1 MVKKGV
7 MIIVVMIILCLS
19 VSFAS
24 NDAIAIYINNSKIE
38 FADVLPFI
46 DENNRTLIPVRFI
59 SESLDASVKWI
70 SDTRTVKILKN
81 DTIIELEIDS
91 NIAKVN
97 GKSIIMDTKAV
108 IINNRTIVPLRF
120 ISEVLD
126 FDINYKFDYDDR
138 DDNIKRHIVDIYN
151 LELKLATELRNM
163 NNQDIDVSEYNL
175 KISDMNN
182 LNEKMIDE
190 FPDVYFINEF
200 VYSYEENDNNIISI
214 RFIFNEDV
222 NILKEKY
229 DELVIKSD
237 QIINTS
243 ISDNMTDYEKELA
256 LHDYL
261 TENIKY
267 DEKNAYPFEAHTA
280 YGALINGIA
289 VCDGYAEAFDY
300 LLKKVSIKSNLIY
313 GQIDNELH
321 AWNLVEIDGKKYF
334 VDVTADDPLNNLE
347 NKISYNFF
355 NLMYQII
362 NKTHTFE
369 KDYFEV
375 NNIEDNYFYKNNLLF
390 INEKDVISYIERK
403 LEENM
408 GKTRLYFMLSTEILN
423 LNFNVEDIVEEY
435 IFLNSSLFTGSYSYV
450 TRHLNCDMIF
460 DMDIDIERK

>member
-182 LNEKMIDE
+182 LNEKMID
-190 FPDVYFINEF
+190 
-200 VYSYEENDNNIISI
+200 
-214 RFIFNEDV
+214 
-222 NILKEKY
+222 
-229 DELVIKSD
+229 
-237 QIINTS
+237 
-243 ISDNMTDYEKELA
+243 
-256 LHDYL
+256 
-261 TENIKY
+261 
-267 DEKNAYPFEAHTA
+267 
-280 YGALINGIA
+280 
-289 VCDGYAEAFDY
+289 
-300 LLKKVSIKSNLIY
+300 
-313 GQIDNELH
+313 
-321 AWNLVEIDGKKYF
+321 
-334 VDVTADDPLNNLE
+334 
-347 NKISYNFF
+347 
-355 NLMYQII
+355 
-362 NKTHTFE
+362 
-369 KDYFEV
+369 
-375 NNIEDNYFYKNNLLF
+375 
-390 INEKDVISYIERK
+390 
-403 LEENM
+403 
-408 GKTRLYFMLSTEILN
+408 
-423 LNFNVEDIVEEY
+423 
-435 IFLNSSLFTGSYSYV
+435 
-450 TRHLNCDMIF
+450 
-460 DMDIDIERK
+460 